1 MLATAEFHNGIDVF
15 GENVIPSS
23 LHTWFFE
30 FCSKFLIFLSF
41 DHSTLSQN
49 YPCLSLCSRT
59 NFKWVFLCRFDIFG
73 VLRRVREFPAATR
86 SSWSS
91 LRIIMR
97 ISDTFLVIT
106 LEAEGNNL
114 RDLQIISWFAFSI
127 VSERLNFLI
136 SDPMVVSDILSVCD
150 ICHQLFPDFQRLVT
164 KVFTA
169 FASSLPWLQFSSRIL
184 DFFCKEE

>member
-1 MLATAEFHNGIDVF
+1 
-15 GENVIPSS
+15 
-23 LHTWFFE
+23 
-30 FCSKFLIFLSF
+30 
-41 DHSTLSQN
+41 
-49 YPCLSLCSRT
+49 
-59 NFKWVFLCRFDIFG
+59 
-73 VLRRVREFPAATR
+73 
-86 SSWSS
+86 
-91 LRIIMR
+91 MR